1 MPEYTH
7 NQLLILHHL
16 KRYGPITRAPGTS
29 ILQAMSAELG
39 MKVSALTY
47 QLRTLEAKCLVLRT
61 YGRPATRQ
69 FGAGASNNPLTRLE
83 LVDPNMNL
91 PPIPQVY
98 VANPPDRQRKP
109 TPLGIV
115 MADENEDLE
124 ERIEHRN
131 HDEPTV
137 EAIVEALIDRAL
149 ELQKQVDK
157 LQDVIAGLNTEN
169 ERLRQPKPQAHVT
182 SRVRDVL
189 TQDQWDALRRKS

>member
-16 KRYGPITRAPGTS
+16 KRYGPITKPPNDS
-29 ILQAMSAELG
+29 ILRVTAAELG

-61 YGRPATRQ
+61 YERPATRQ

-83 LVDPNMNL
+83 LVDPNMTL
-91 PPIPQVY
+91 PAIPQVY
-98 VANPPDRQRKP
+98 VDRQRKP

-115 MADENEDLE
+115 IAEENEDLE

-131 HDEPTV
+131 HDEPSV
-137 EAIVEALIDRAL
+137 ESIVEALVDRAL

-157 LQDVIAGLNTEN
+157 LQNVIAGLNAEN
-169 ERLRQPKPQAHVT
+169 ARLRQPKPQPHLSA
-182 SRVRDVL
+182 RVRDVL
-189 TQDQWDALRRKS
+189 TDDQWDALRRKS

>member
-7 NQLLILHHL
+7 NQLLVLHHL

-29 ILQAMSAELG
+29 ILQSMSAELG

-61 YGRPATRQ
+61 YERPATRK
-69 FGAGASNNPLTRLE
+69 FGAGASNNPLVKVE
-83 LVDPNMNL
+83 LVDPNMSL

-98 VANPPDRQRKP
+98 VATPPDRQRKP

-115 MADENEDLE
+115 IAEENEDLE
-124 ERIEHRN
+124 ERIEHN
-131 HDEPTV
+131 EPTV

-157 LQDVIAGLNTEN
+157 LQDVIAGLNAEN
-169 ERLRQPKPQAHVT
+169 TRLRQPKPQAHVT

-189 TQDQWDALRRKS
+189 TADQWDTLRRKP